1 MSVVKE
7 NSLLRHWNGT
17 LTKEL
22 VLHPGD
28 FGLGHVPARL
38 KPDST
43 TTSVCGFCSTG
54 CGLNIHLKEG
64 QAVNLS
70 ADTHYPVN
78 LGMACPKGWEALNCL
93 SAPDRAT
100 APLLRQPDGSM
111 KAVAWDEA
119 MKAFVAKFKAI
130 MAEHG
135 PESVAFLSTGQICT
149 EELALLGCLWKFGM
163 GALHCDSNTRQCM
176 ATAHVAY
183 KQSFG
188 FDAPP
193 FTYAD
198 FELSDTLIFIGA
210 NPCIAHPIMWQRV
223 LRNQNNPHIIVIDP
237 RRTETA
243 MSAAQH
249 LPLTPKS
256 DLTLLYGLANLLVQN
271 DWVDREFIARSTT
284 GYAEFAEFVRQ
295 FTPDKVA
302 AETGLTVG
310 EIYRC
315 AEAIHRGKAVSFWWT
330 MGVNQSHE
338 STRTAQAIINLA
350 LMTGNIGKPG
360 TGANSITG
368 QCNAMGS
375 RLYANV
381 TSLIGGRD
389 FAKVEHREHV
399 AGLLNIPVETIPTK
413 NSWAYDQIIEG
424 IRSGKIKA
432 LWVIATNPAHS
443 WGARIENQNGG
454 TPALTPALSPG
465 EREKCSPSLANA
477 NAVNSSASSSEN
489 VSIQR
494 LSPLHE
500 PERRSPDRLAGK
512 PAEQR
517 ADLVI
522 GAPARSGGQ
531 SANLVSKESLGGGEG
546 QDEGERRDSSFSEL
560 LAKLDFLVVQDMFT
574 TTDTAQRA
582 DLLLPAAGWGEKEGT
597 FINSERRIG
606 LTKKVSRAPGQALSD
621 FNIFK
626 LLAHYWG
633 CEELFRE
640 WSSPEAAFQILKR
653 ASAGQPCDITGI
665 VDYKHLDAC
674 GGIQWPLPSNGCRRR
689 EEAELTNGS
698 NPPPNVGG
706 YEPANERRLFA
717 DGKFFTPEG
726 KAKFLFD
733 QPRPVAEPTNDEF
746 PFVMLTGRGTSAQWH
761 TNTRTGKSAVLR
773 TLYPA
778 KPYVEINPADLAQFG
793 LAANRLVAVVSRR
806 ARIECTAVASAS
818 VQPGHVFIPMH
829 YEVTNQLTRT
839 EYDPHSRQPSYKYC
853 AVRLEKISV

>member
-7 NSLLRHWNGT
+7 NSLLRQWSGS
-17 LTKEL
+17 LTEDL

-28 FGLGHVPARL
+28 FGLGQVPARL

-43 TTSVCGFCSTG
+43 TTTVCGFCSTG
-54 CGLNIHLKEG
+54 CGLNVHLKNNE
-64 QAVNLS
+64 AVNLT
-70 ADTHYPVN
+70 ADTNYPVN

-100 APLLRQPDGSM
+100 TPLLRNLKTGQLEPTD
-111 KAVAWDEA
+111 WDEA
-119 MKAFVAKFKAI
+119 MQVFTLKFKAI
-130 MAEHG
+130 MDQHG

-176 ATAHVAY
+176 ATSHVAY

-223 LRNQNNPHIIVIDP
+223 LRNKNNPHIIVVDP

-243 MSAAQH
+243 MNATQH
-249 LPLTPKS
+249 LALAPKS
-256 DLTLLYGLANLLVQN
+256 DLTLLYGIANLLVQN
-271 DWVDREFIARSTT
+271 GWVNQEFIAGNTT
-284 GYAEFAEFVRQ
+284 GYTEFAEFVRQ

-315 AEAIHRGKAVSFWWT
+315 AESIHRGKAVSFWWT

-375 RLYANV
+375 RIYANV

-389 FAKVEHREHV
+389 FTKVEHRAHV
-399 AGLLNIPVETIPTK
+399 ASLLNIPAENIPAK
-413 NSWAYDQIIEG
+413 LPWAYDQIIEG
-424 IRSGKIKA
+424 IQTGRIKA
-432 LWVIATNPAHS
+432 LWVIATNPKHS
-443 WGARIENQNGG
+443 WGAKHGEDSAEMG
-454 TPALTPALSPG
+454 ALL
-465 EREKCSPSLANA
+465 
-477 NAVNSSASSSEN
+477 
-489 VSIQR
+489 
-494 LSPLHE
+494 
-500 PERRSPDRLAGK
+500 D
-512 PAEQR
+512 
-517 ADLVI
+517 
-522 GAPARSGGQ
+522 
-531 SANLVSKESLGGGEG
+531 
-546 QDEGERRDSSFSEL
+546 
-560 LAKLDFLVVQDMFT
+560 KLEFLVVQDMFT

-582 DLLLPAAGWGEKEGT
+582 DLVLPAAGWGEKEGT

-626 LLAHYWG
+626 LIAHYWG
-633 CEELFRE
+633 CGELFAE
-640 WSSPEAAFQILKR
+640 WTSPEAAFQILKR
-653 ASAGQPCDITGI
+653 LSAGQPCDITGI
-665 VDYKHLDAC
+665 EDYTHLDEC
-674 GGIQWPLPSNGCRRR
+674 GGIQWPWRRNELNG
-689 EEAELTNGS
+689 EKVKSLNESGAANDETHLTNHQPLI
-698 NPPPNVGG
+698 PPR
-706 YEPANERRLFA
+706 ERRLFA
-717 DGKFFTPEG
+717 EGQFFTPDG

-733 QPRPVAEPTNDEF
+733 QPRAVAEPTTEEF
-746 PFVMLTGRGTSAQWH
+746 PFIMLTGRGTSAQWH

-778 KPYVEINPADLAQFG
+778 NPYVEINPVDLSRLG
-793 LAANRLVAVVSRR
+793 LIANKPVAVLSRR
-806 ARIECTAVASAS
+806 GRIECAAVASAS
-818 VQPGHVFIPMH
+818 VQPGQIFIPMH
-829 YEVTNQLTRT
+829 YDVTNQLTRA

-853 AVRLEKISV
+853 AVRLEKIS